1 VEKIV
6 PYRDDKNTTLKETKL
21 LET

>member
-6 PYRDDKNTTLKETKL
+6 PYRNDKNTTLKETKL